1 MNYSKACAG
10 TSFWA
15 GEGPWSSNE
24 NAQEFDHFWDLKRVT
39 SQEGPNQIMKDRK
52 KTAKEI
58 NTAEQDVDNGTHFIE
73 RCFSCKLIEVLKVW
87 ILKTV
92 YYLHIH
98 SETLIFWRRYG

>member
-52 KTAKEI
+52 KKLLK
-58 NTAEQDVDNGTHFIE
+58 
-73 RCFSCKLIEVLKVW
+73 KLILLNRMWTMEHILLKDVF
-87 ILKTV
+87 LAN
-92 YYLHIH
+92 
-98 SETLIFWRRYG
+98 